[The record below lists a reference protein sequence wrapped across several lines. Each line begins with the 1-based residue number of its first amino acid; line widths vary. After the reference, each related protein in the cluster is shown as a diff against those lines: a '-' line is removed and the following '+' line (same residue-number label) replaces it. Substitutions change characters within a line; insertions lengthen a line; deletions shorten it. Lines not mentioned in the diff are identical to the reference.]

1 MSQKKKKFI
10 EMYSDNYYFLV
21 TSSLFV
27 IIGLTAILWSLYDV
41 SIANRFDINNIDELQ
56 DVSYHAIYYKDI
68 EQPYI
73 TVESEELE
81 DEHLVQLQY
90 SLYKDSQLKVPVYW
104 VRDESSF
111 VPDDKFHQSQ
121 LLKKSVM
128 IDNGL
133 HEVTSYEK
141 LYLSESD
148 VNSIADWEITSGEF
162 KGDEYIVTGNLDN
175 EGNSLSKYSQL
186 KALSEVIRSI
196 NEDND
201 KLDGVPMLLDF
212 ETGDDKV
219 LYHTS
224 YEDILGKSSLYQ
236 SKKIEP

>member
-1 MSQKKKKFI
+1 MGPKRKKFI
-10 EMYSDNYYFLV
+10 KMYSDNYYFFV

-41 SIANRFDINNIDELQ
+41 SVANRFDINNIDELQ
-56 DVSYHAIYYKDI
+56 DVSYNAIYYKDI

-73 TVESEELE
+73 AVESEELE
-81 DEHLVQLQY
+81 DEHLVQIQH

-104 VRDESSF
+104 VNEESNF
-111 VPDDKFHQSQ
+111 RPEDKFHQNQ
-121 LLKKSVM
+121 LLKKSIM
-128 IDNGL
+128 LDDGL

-148 VNSIADWEITSGEF
+148 VNSVVDWEIQSGEF
-162 KGDEYIVTGNLDN
+162 VEDEYIVKGSLDS
-175 EGNSLSKYSQL
+175 EENSLSKYSQL

-196 NEDND
+196 NVDNT
-201 KLDGVPMLLDF
+201 KLDGVPVLLDF

-219 LYHTS
+219 LYHTD